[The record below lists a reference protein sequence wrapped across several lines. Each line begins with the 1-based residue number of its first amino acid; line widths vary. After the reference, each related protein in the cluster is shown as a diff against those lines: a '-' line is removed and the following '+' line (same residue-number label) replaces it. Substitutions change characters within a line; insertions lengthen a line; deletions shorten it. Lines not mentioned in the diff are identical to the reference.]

1 LGYSLYY
8 GYYREAYFMNP
19 SQGKIWIQDITNKF
33 DKQIREKAKNTLKD
47 DVFANE
53 ELPPKIAP
61 LLVDLV

>member
-1 LGYSLYY
+1 
-8 GYYREAYFMNP
+8 MNP